1 MIEPR
6 SCLHWLW
13 IMDERS
19 GESRRLVTIRFRS
32 GGHVHL
38 LILDDCT
45 ALSQLAWRGE
55 IYFKCLPLG
64 RSLQLRYVGLERP
77 MWGQNIESF
86 DVLWLFPSPDGKYR
100 LLMRDEKKSL
110 SSLNRSHRVWSRH
123 PTGHHV
129 FRAGHCQRPAGL
141 AVNDC

>member
-1 MIEPR
+1 MKLDLVSIGSGSWTRDPER
-6 SCLHWLW
+6 ADDWLLYGLGAEVMCTFLFW
-13 IMDERS
+13 TTVQLFPNS
-19 GESRRLVTIRFRS
+19 LGEVRFILN
-32 GGHVHL
+32 VFHL
-38 LILDDCT
+38 EEAFNYATLDLKDPC
-45 ALSQLAWRGE
+45 GD
-55 IYFKCLPLG
+55 
-64 RSLQLRYVGLERP
+64 
-77 MWGQNIESF
+77 QNIESF